1 MGVFSQLLTTT
12 TSTPRCGICNGDKP
26 GHIGVWVTWD
36 AKMYPSEVFR
46 VVVKAESVTGLKVDA
61 ATYTFLPGHD
71 MPFWQSIETTY
82 EMKEFLVGRYHATQG
97 TVTVDF
103 LLSGTSVLRETYPI
117 EEFTACLRGKGGEAP
132 KSCRLSDGYLEK
144 DKPEIAAL
152 RHAELKPKSEEIKK
166 QIAEKKQKEEEERK
180 AKDAA
185 AAEAAKKAA
194 DAAKAAAGKASG
206 AKAAS
211 DGPSIT
217 SGRVAIFYGSSTGN
231 TEGVAKQ
238 IKDELG
244 AVDHLKNVA
253 EAHPLDFTAC
263 EIMILGIPTWHI
275 GELQDDWAA
284 ILPDVAKNNYAGKKI
299 AIFGLGD
306 QKGYAETYVDA
317 MADIAEAFEK
327 TGAKLHGLWPTD
339 GYDFKKSKAIRDGK
353 FMGVV
358 IDVENQDNLSDKRIK
373 AWCKQIKS
381 EMGI

>member
-1 MGVFSQLLTTT
+1 MGVLSKLLTTT
-12 TSTPRCGICNGDKP
+12 TSTPQGGIANGENP
-26 GHIGVWVTWD
+26 GHIGIWVTWD
-36 AKMYPSEVFR
+36 TKSHPSEVFR
-46 VVVKAESVTGLKVDA
+46 VVIKAESVTGLRVDP

-71 MPFWQSIETTY
+71 APFCQSVETTHA
-82 EMKEFLVGRYHATQG
+82 MKEFLTGRYHATQG
-97 TVTVDF
+97 TVSVDF
-103 LLSGTSVLRETYPI
+103 LLSGTMVLHESYSL
-117 EEFTACLRGKGGEAP
+117 EDFTKCLRGKGQAP
-132 KSCRLSDGYLEK
+132 PKNCKVIPGFLEK

-152 RHAELKPKSEEIKK
+152 RHAELKPHSEEIKR
-166 QIAEKKQKEEEERK
+166 QLEEKRKKEEEERK
-180 AKDAA
+180 AKEA

-194 DAAKAAAGKASG
+194 AAAASSSGTKAAAKT
-206 AKAAS
+206 AS

-244 AVDHLKNVA
+244 SVDHLKNVA

-306 QKGYAETYVDA
+306 QKGYADTYVDA

-339 GYDFKKSKAIRDGK
+339 GYDFKKSKALRDGK

-373 AWCKQIKS
+373 AWCKQIKG
-381 EMGI
+381 ELGI